1 MRFMRVAIGFVLLG
15 LFSGMS
21 LNANSFI
28 VRSRRLTVLGTLTG
42 EMAIGG
48 KRADWCIQLNPVI
61 MLDGTQISSLE
72 IKSTDTQKLLS
83 LEDKFVQAK
92 GTLTFVSGGAIVQR
106 PVFELSSI
114 KEHKSKGTKP

>member
-1 MRFMRVAIGFVLLG
+1 MRFARVVTGFVLLA
-15 LFSGMS
+15 LFSAIS
-21 LNANSFI
+21 FDANSFV

-48 KRADWCIQLNPVI
+48 KSADWCIQLNPVI
-61 MLDGTQISSLE
+61 MLEGTQISSLE
-72 IKSTDTQKLLS
+72 IKSTDTQRLAS
-83 LEDKFVQAK
+83 LEDKFVEAK

>member
-1 MRFMRVAIGFVLLG
+1 MRFARVVTGLVLLT
-15 LFSGMS
+15 LFSAVS
-21 LNANSFI
+21 QDASSFD

-48 KRADWCIQLNPVI
+48 KSADWCIQLNPVI
-61 MLDGTQISSLE
+61 MVDGTQISSLE
-72 IKSTDTQKLLS
+72 IRSTDTQKLAS

-92 GTLTFVSGGAIVQR
+92 GTLTFVSGGQTAQR

-114 KEHKSKGTKP
+114 KEHKSKGARP

>member
-1 MRFMRVAIGFVLLG
+1 MRFARVVTGFVLLG
-15 LFSGMS
+15 LFSGCS
-21 LNANSFI
+21 LNANSFV

-48 KRADWCIQLNPVI
+48 KRGDWYIQLNPVI

-72 IKSTDTQKLLS
+72 IKSPDTQRLAS

-92 GTLTFVSGGAIVQR
+92 GKLTFVSGGQTAQR

-114 KEHKSKGTKP
+114 KEHKSKGARP